1 MQGQVDILDVFRR
14 PQDLPA
20 HLEDMLALKPDVVWL
35 QSGIRWVAELGVRVA
50 VGLGAGGGGLWV
62 HLVA

>member
-50 VGLGAGGGGLWV
+50 VRLGAGGGGLWV